1 MQLGKETLVKN
12 NKMIKW
18 FKSRWSMKPTGKS
31 FYDSIGGDEVRYW
44 VDCYGTEWMGVSR
57 WGFRVETKE

>member
-1 MQLGKETLVKN
+1 
-12 NKMIKW
+12 MIKW

-44 VDCYGTEWMGVSR
+44 VDCYDVEWMGVSR
-57 WGFRVETKE
+57 WGFRVKTKE

>member
-1 MQLGKETLVKN
+1 
-12 NKMIKW
+12 MIKW

-31 FYDSIGGDEVRYW
+31 FYDSIGGDLVRYW

-57 WGFRVETKE
+57 WGFRVETK